1 MPIEMP
7 KLLFLHSNKVFLEK
21 NLPSSAISRRNSNP
35 KMFYPYILASGYG
48 LAVGSAMGVS
58 FILNK
63 QLAKH
68 GHKLKPNVRSTVQK
82 IVPFTAVACA
92 SCKYDSFL

>member
-1 MPIEMP
+1 MAYYLYNRMI
-7 KLLFLHSNKVFLEK
+7 FS
-21 NLPSSAISRRNSNP
+21 
-35 KMFYPYILASGYG
+35 ASGYG

-63 QLAKH
+63 QLSRH

-92 SCKYDSFL
+92 SCKYQGGLHSPGCLG

>member
-1 MPIEMP
+1 
-7 KLLFLHSNKVFLEK
+7 
-21 NLPSSAISRRNSNP
+21 
-35 KMFYPYILASGYG
+35 
-48 LAVGSAMGVS
+48 MGVS

-92 SCKYDSFL
+92 SCKYDSFIWLIYDKSELREPTSYGFSGSEVVCLANEFRTTKTTEILVAIK